1 MWCAS
6 VKKNEDIQVIREH
19 QSHIL
24 RLSQVKAR
32 VNTNPPKKVMHLN
45 YKLKTKAIRQL
56 QENTIISEN
65 RILLKKMTEI
75 NSRNQTIAVYH
86 EDLLN
91 GSLNSSNRSQ
101 RIAKITEENLQLH
114 ERLQSAKSRYD
125 FKKLDKDFQYNKY
138 LSKKVS
144 ENSRRI
150 PRIASFAQTVSIE
163 TSKSPVSRPATTTAS
178 LKRPSSST
186 VYKASHLNLDF

>member
-6 VKKNEDIQVIREH
+6 VKKNEDVQVIKEH

-32 VNTNPPKKVMHLN
+32 VNTNPPKKVMHLK
-45 YKLKTKAIRQL
+45 YKLKAKAIRQL
-56 QENTIISEN
+56 QENTINSEN
-65 RILLKKMTEI
+65 KILLQKMTEI
-75 NSRNQTIAVYH
+75 NLRNHKIGAYH

-91 GSLNSSNRSQ
+91 GSLNTVNRSQ
-101 RIAKITEENLQLH
+101 RIAKITEENLQLLD
-114 ERLQSAKSRYD
+114 RLQSTKSRYD
-125 FKKLDKDFQYNKY
+125 FKKLDKDFQYKKY
-138 LSKKVS
+138 LCQKLS

-150 PRIASFAQTVSIE
+150 PRIASFAQTISIE
-163 TSKSPVSRPATTTAS
+163 TSKSPISRPATTTAS

-186 VYKASHLNLDF
+186 VYKASHLTLDF